1 VGEPE
6 LGRVSFPKDSQSV
19 GLGAE
24 GACVLTAFTVKFS
37 IVVKFFIVFIM
48 WCVCVCMYVCAHM
61 HARAHT

>member
-1 VGEPE
+1 MGEPE

-48 WCVCVCMYVCAHM
+48 WCVCVCMYV
-61 HARAHT
+61 